1 MNNLLIELQS
11 VAQDWAVEAMPTFV
25 FVKEGTILGKV
36 VGAKKDELT
45 QTIEKHV
52 ASSNV

>member
-11 VAQDWAVEAMPTFV
+11 VAQDWAIEAMPTFV

-52 ASSNV
+52 ASANV